1 MIIVNPYSFYSPP
14 PRSDELYHHG
24 IKGQK
29 WGHMNGPPYP
39 LGASDHSA
47 SEKKAGWRSSLK
59 KSSSTD
65 SNQNRQRKGLSDKQ
79 KRALKIGAAAV
90 GVALIA
96 GGTAY
101 AVKTGK
107 ISFVKDSGRKAVGN
121 AIPELKTPLLSDSLS
136 PTSVFKKL
144 RSSESL
150 SDTLANVNQLR
161 GAPEGANN
169 CTSCAIAGFLRRQ
182 YGVDVTSKSTGGKQ
196 QLLAGVVE
204 SCFKNAKLIEGSATK
219 FGRSPDDAAEL
230 LVRRFGVNA
239 SGVCGI
245 QWKEDSPYKGGHA
258 FNFEIKDGKVSFMDY
273 QHNRGNDIVR
283 KYWKYIDSNEYFTA
297 SRLDNA
303 QIDLDAIKKMIR
315 GN

>member
-1 MIIVNPYSFYSPP
+1 
-14 PRSDELYHHG
+14 
-24 IKGQK
+24 
-29 WGHMNGPPYP
+29 MNGPPYP

-47 SEKKAGWRSSLK
+47 SEKKARWRSSLK

-65 SNQNRQRKGLSDKQ
+65 ENQNRQRRGLSDKQ
-79 KRALKIGAAAV
+79 KRALKIGAAAI
-90 GVALIA
+90 GVALVA

-107 ISFVKDSGRKAVGN
+107 INFVKDCGRKAVGN
-121 AIPELKTPLLSDSLS
+121 AIPELATPLLTDNHS

-144 RSSESL
+144 HISESL
-150 SDTLANVNQLR
+150 SDTLASTNPLR
-161 GAPEGANN
+161 GNPEGANN
-169 CTSCAIAGFLRRQ
+169 CTSCAVAGFLRRQ
-182 YGVDVTSKSTGGKQ
+182 YGINVTSKTTGGKQ

-204 SCFKNAKLIEGSATK
+204 SCFKSAKLIEGNATK

-230 LVRRFGVNA
+230 LVRRFGANA
-239 SGVCGI
+239 SGVCDI
-245 QWKEDSPYKGGHA
+245 QWKKDPNCPFKGGHA

-283 KYWKYIDSNEYFTA
+283 KYWRYIDSNDYFTA
-297 SRLDNA
+297 ARLDNA
-303 QIDLDAIKKMIR
+303 QIVPDAIKKIVR